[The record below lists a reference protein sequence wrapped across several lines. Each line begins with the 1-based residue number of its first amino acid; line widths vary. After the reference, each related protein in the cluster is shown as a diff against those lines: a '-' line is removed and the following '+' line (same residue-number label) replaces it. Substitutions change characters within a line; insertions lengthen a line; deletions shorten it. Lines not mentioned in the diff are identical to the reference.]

1 MTPHSAEIFALE
13 ALAWMA
19 QDEDVLSLFL
29 NASGSSVADLKAQ
42 AQSSEFLLAVL
53 DFILLEDQWVLDCAE
68 ACHCDPN
75 MIAMARQ
82 ALPGGEIVHWT

>member
-68 ACHCDPN
+68 A
-75 MIAMARQ
+75 
-82 ALPGGEIVHWT
+82 

>member
-1 MTPHSAEIFALE
+1 MTPYSAEIFALE
-13 ALAWMA
+13 VLAWMV

-53 DFILLEDQWVLDCAE
+53 DFILLEDQWVLDCSE
-68 ACHCDPN
+68 ACHCDPS
-75 MIAMARQ
+75 MVGLARQ
-82 ALPGGEIVHWT
+82 ALLGGAIVHWT